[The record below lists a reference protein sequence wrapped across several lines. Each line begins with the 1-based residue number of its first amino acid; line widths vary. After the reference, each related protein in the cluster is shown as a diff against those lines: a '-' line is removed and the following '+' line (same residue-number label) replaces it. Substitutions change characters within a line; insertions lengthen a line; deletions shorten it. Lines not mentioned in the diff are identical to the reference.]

1 MAKAENMKALSAVL
15 RALMEYDNRY
25 ILDKKEQAEC
35 DKAIKKVYDSLVYE
49 VKTDD

>member
-1 MAKAENMKALSAVL
+1 MAKAEDMKALSAAL
-15 RALMEYDNRY
+15 TALMAYDNRY

-49 VKTDD
+49 VKN